1 MKIKKKTII
10 FGGLAT
16 AGLAVGL
23 ITPVIVSQTNNTNAQ
38 ERAYV
43 TDVKRGVANVFE
55 NFGKQNSGESAASLF
70 SLNTN
75 GESSVT
81 LPDLDASTIS
91 KMQSVA
97 NEFIDNY
104 LTNLENQQDVKSALD
119 NFLKDK
125 NIDISQ
131 YDTSGAD
138 LTSQVVEDSE
148 ELESYKSY
156 YSSSNYQTVRSIAAD
171 FNKSYKTSLIVAGVA
186 GATAAGFWAAS
197 FWTFGATVPWAV
209 AATTQA
215 ATYTAQGLIFL
226 GAEQWILSQPS
237 YVLASTLYAIRETY
251 KDLKFYY
258 DLIQNVRKV
267 ITAAKVIKT
276 VTYATSWAS
285 PVIAI
290 AAFIL
295 ETLLNNYGQY

>member
-10 FGGLAT
+10 LGGLAT
-16 AGLAVGL
+16 TGLAVGL
-23 ITPVIVSQTNNTNAQ
+23 ITPVIVSQTSNTNAQ
-38 ERAYV
+38 ENAFII
-43 TDVKRGVANVFE
+43 DVKKGVANVFE
-55 NFGKQNSGESAASLF
+55 NFGKQNSSESAKSFF

-104 LTNLENQQDVKSALD
+104 LTNLENHQDVKSALD

-131 YDTSGAD
+131 YDTSGAN
-138 LTSQVVEDSE
+138 LTSQVAETSE
-148 ELESYKSY
+148 ELESHKSY

-237 YVLASTLYAIRETY
+237 YVLASTLYSLKEVYSTLNRFYDIVSTIR
-251 KDLKFYY
+251 
-258 DLIQNVRKV
+258 NVV
-267 ITAAKVIKT
+267 SAAKIIKT

-290 AAFIL
+290 ATFIL
-295 ETLLNNYGQY
+295 ETLLDTYGQY